1 MTIQEQAL
9 LTVVLAATYRTALVA
24 MNLYL
29 GYLLQMGRLTKRNA
43 LAIVGSSFI
52 ATGILAWLLISAE
65 VLPVLVILFSLLLS
79 VITVLPDLGLLWLF
93 ERLWGGNLLE
103 ERTRNLPSRLV
114 LWLGVALGLYVIP
127 IALIVSESTAWPLVI
142 AAIVVSYASGVLLMR
157 LILEL
162 RRLQWQTNPT
172 A

>member
-1 MTIQEQAL
+1 MTVQEQVL

-43 LAIVGSSFI
+43 LAIVGIGFI
-52 ATGILAWLLISAE
+52 ATGMLAWVLISAD
-65 VLPVLVILFSLLLS
+65 VLPVLVIVLSLLLS
-79 VITVLPDLGLLWLF
+79 VITALPDLGLLWLF

-103 ERTRNLPSRLV
+103 ARADNLAGRPA

-127 IALIVSESTAWPLVI
+127 IALIVSEITAWPPAI

-162 RRLQWQTNPT
+162 GRLQWRTNPT

>member
-29 GYLLQMGRLTKRNA
+29 GYLLQIERLTKRNA

-93 ERLWGGNLLE
+93 ERLWVATCWKSVLE
-103 ERTRNLPSRLV
+103 IFPADLCS
-114 LWLGVALGLYVIP
+114 GL
-127 IALIVSESTAWPLVI
+127 E
-142 AAIVVSYASGVLLMR
+142 
-157 LILEL
+157 
-162 RRLQWQTNPT
+162 
-172 A
+172 